1 VRDRLDEFGDATVAL
16 VLFTRPRNL
25 AGYRARF
32 VDPLTVLTDESRVG
46 YRAFGFPRGPWWKV
60 WGPAVWRRYATLV
73 RGGAT
78 FERPTED
85 TLQLGGDVV
94 IGADGRIASLF
105 RSSSPDERPP
115 VDDLVAAVR
124 ASR

>member
-1 VRDRLDEFGDATVAL
+1 MRDRLDEFGDAAVAL
-16 VLFTRPRNL
+16 VLFTRQRNL
-25 AGYRARF
+25 AGYRRRF
-32 VDPLTVLTDESRVG
+32 VEPMTVLTDETRAA

-60 WGPAVWRRYATLV
+60 WGPAVWRRYGQLLR
-73 RGGAT
+73 RGAS

-94 IGADGRIASLF
+94 IDRDGRIAYLF

-115 VDDLVAAVR
+115 VDDLLAAVR
-124 ASR
+124 SVR